1 MKFSNRTLPFLTEA
15 GQQTDPNWLDE
26 NQAIYEAHV
35 RGPFVD
41 VAERLKT
48 ALQPS
53 VPDYHFPVKGIG
65 RIKKAANHVVS
76 GGPCCK
82 DWLSISISKPSDS
95 RFERNPHLFLGIL
108 PNIPTYRGVVA
119 AGGLFMPSGPQLK
132 KVRSA
137 IAQDAHPFHALFA
150 DPAFKSRFK
159 VDFSREEVASRP
171 PRGFDPGHPDMEWLR
186 LKRFLVVKKLST
198 TEFTSPDLVTAL
210 AEDFKQLIRLN
221 RLLEDALT

>member
-35 RGPFVD
+35 RGPFGD

-48 ALQPS
+48 ALQSS

-65 RIKKAANHVVS
+65 RIKKTANHVVS
-76 GGPCCK
+76 GGPSCK
-82 DWLSISISKPSDS
+82 DWLSISISKPSES
-95 RFERNPHLFLGIL
+95 RFERNPHLFFGIL
-108 PNIPTYRGVVA
+108 PNIPPYRGVVV

-132 KVRSA
+132 KVRNA
-137 IAQDAHPFHALFA
+137 IAQDAQPFHALFA
-150 DPAFKSRFK
+150 DPAFKARLK
-159 VDFSREEVASRP
+159 VDFSREEVASRA
-171 PRGFDPGHPDMEWLR
+171 PRGFDPDHPDMEWLK

-198 TEFTSPDLVTAL
+198 TECTSADLVPAV

-221 RLLEDALT
+221 RLLEDVLT

>member
-15 GQQTDPNWLDE
+15 GQQTNPNWLDE

-48 ALQPS
+48 ALQPI
-53 VPDYHFPVKGIG
+53 VPDYHFPIKGIG
-65 RIKKAANHVVS
+65 RIKKTANHIVS

-82 DWLSISISKPSDS
+82 DWLSISISKPSPS
-95 RFERNPHLFLGIL
+95 RFERNPHLFFGIL
-108 PNIPTYRGVVA
+108 PNIPPYRGVVV

-132 KVRSA
+132 KVRNA
-137 IAQDAHPFHALFA
+137 IAQDAQAFHALFS
-150 DPAFKSRFK
+150 DPAFKARFK
-159 VDFSREEVASRP
+159 SDFSREEVSSRP
-171 PRGFDPGHPDMEWLR
+171 PRGVDPDHPDMVWLK
-186 LKRFLVVKKLST
+186 LKRFLVVKKLSN
-198 TEFTSPDLVTAL
+198 TEFISQDLVPAL
-210 AEDFKQLIRLN
+210 VEDYKQLIRLN

>member
-48 ALQPS
+48 ALQPI

-65 RIKKAANHVVS
+65 RMKKTANHIVS

-82 DWLSISISKPSDS
+82 DWLSISISKPSAS
-95 RFERNPHLFLGIL
+95 RFERNPHLFFGIL
-108 PNIPTYRGVVA
+108 PNIPPYRGVVV

-132 KVRSA
+132 KVRNA
-137 IAQDAHPFHALFA
+137 IAQDAQPFHALFA
-150 DPAFKSRFK
+150 DPAFKARFK
-159 VDFSREEVASRP
+159 VDFSREEVASRA
-171 PRGFDPGHPDMEWLR
+171 PRGFDPDHPDMEWLK

-198 TEFTSPDLVTAL
+198 AEFTSADLVPAV

-221 RLLEDALT
+221 RLLEDVLT